1 MTISRTVLLSAILT
15 LGWPSGRAMAADGW
29 GASWSFGPT
38 TSRIVH
44 ARTTLVPGRLPPIT
58 STTGPLFLWPG
69 LSNPTS
75 DLIQTTMDA
84 WPNNNGYCGA
94 ATGQW
99 CVEASV
105 FGSFGQRNGP
115 NAPIDPDDHVTIEYT
130 LGTDG
135 NTWTQTVTSEKLGRV
150 VSTLQSASG
159 PMPKGGFGFATEA
172 DADSFTIDTQYYLCT
187 ELDLAEADPHFGA
200 TGVGGIGAQ
209 YGATG
214 TGSGI
219 GTAKNVRTPDE
230 GLTWLVDLVTLPAMQ
245 PQGTQTAAPAFDC
258 ATEEASD
265 AGEANDASGASGLS
279 GSSGGGGHGDAGPVA
294 DGGHANGDASA
305 TGAGSGD
312 GTGGAGS
319 GGSGASG
326 GSTGGESGSGTG
338 NGSGGASSR
347 GSDASASG
355 ANGAATG
362 SSAPGSG
369 SASTDAA
376 ANGSAAGGCG
386 CALVGAEPET
396 HAGLSALS
404 LVLAA
409 MLVRRR
415 RD

>member
-1 MTISRTVLLSAILT
+1 MTTSRTILLSAVLT
-15 LGWPSGRAMAADGW
+15 IGWPSARAMAADGW

-38 TSRIVH
+38 TSRIAH
-44 ARTTLVPGRLPPIT
+44 AKTTLVPGRLPPIT

-75 DLIQTTMDA
+75 DLIQTTMDG

-115 NAPIDPDDHVTIEYT
+115 SAPIDPDDHVTIEYA

-135 NTWTQTVTSEKLGRV
+135 NTWTQTVTSEKLGSV

-200 TGVGGIGAQ
+200 TGVGGVGAAH
-209 YGATG
+209 GATG

-219 GTAKNVRTPDE
+219 GTAKNLRTPDG

-245 PQGTQTAAPAFDC
+245 PQGAQTPAPAINC
-258 ATEEASD
+258 APDGATD
-265 AGEANDASGASGLS
+265 AGGAGDGAGEGGANSGSMSGDASGSTGGSTGSASGTS
-279 GSSGGGGHGDAGPVA
+279 TGTSTGTAAGGSSGDTGASASGGGSPG
-294 DGGHANGDASA
+294 
-305 TGAGSGD
+305 
-312 GTGGAGS
+312 
-319 GGSGASG
+319 GASG
-326 GSTGGESGSGTG
+326 GTSTL
-338 NGSGGASSR
+338 
-347 GSDASASG
+347 GSDASTSGNSGASTGSRASSSGDAGADSASG
-355 ANGAATG
+355 SEAN
-362 SSAPGSG
+362 
-369 SASTDAA
+369 
-376 ANGSAAGGCG
+376 GCG
-386 CALVGAEPET
+386 CALVGADTET

-404 LVLAA
+404 LALATTF
-409 MLVRRR
+409 VRRR
-415 RD
+415 RKAKTPVTACAS